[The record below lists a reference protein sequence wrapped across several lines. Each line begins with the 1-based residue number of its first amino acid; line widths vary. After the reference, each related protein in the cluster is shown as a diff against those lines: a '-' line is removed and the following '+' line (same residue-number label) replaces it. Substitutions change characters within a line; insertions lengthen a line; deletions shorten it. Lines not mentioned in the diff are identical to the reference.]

1 MTAALLVPASAF
13 AQGTEHFINGIRP
26 WDGKPARRGPV
37 LLQRAML
44 DVHNAA
50 RRSYGVAPLKW
61 NAALAD
67 SARGWAAQLA
77 ARRQFAHD
85 PQKGIDPSQGENLYR
100 GTRGAFSYAA
110 IAQLWVDERRDFRP
124 GRFPDVVA
132 SGAWQRVGH
141 YTQIIW
147 PATRE
152 VGCALSSDAEN
163 DFLVCRYAPAG
174 NYYGVTLK

>member
-1 MTAALLVPASAF
+1 MGRQAGTAR
-13 AQGTEHFINGIRP
+13 IRAAAAR
-26 WDGKPARRGPV
+26 DARRA
-37 LLQRAML
+37 QRGAAKL
-44 DVHNAA
+44 WRRAADVERHT
-50 RRSYGVAPLKW
+50 
-61 NAALAD
+61 
-67 SARGWAAQLA
+67 
-77 ARRQFAHD
+77 RRQCAHD
-85 PQKGIDPSQGENLYR
+85 PQKGIDPPQGENLYR

-174 NYYGVTLK
+174 NYYGVVLR